1 MAQDVRLRLS
11 GLGQVAVTVVDL
23 DRAVR
28 FYRDVLGL
36 ELLMQVAG
44 MAFFALGGGT
54 RLLLGLPEP
63 GEGMR
68 RSSILYFRVADTDA
82 AEAALRAQGVD
93 IVGAS
98 HRVARMPDHELW
110 VCFFRDSET
119 NVMALMAEKR
129 PA

>member
-1 MAQDVRLRLS
+1 MASDLRLALA

-36 ELLMQVAG
+36 EFLMQVPG

-54 RLLLGLPEP
+54 RLLLGLAEP
-63 GEGMR
+63 GDVYR
-68 RSSILYFRVADTDA
+68 RSSILYFRVADTTE
-82 AEAALRAQGVD
+82 AETALRAQQVD

-110 VCFFRDSET
+110 LCFFHDSET
-119 NVMALMAEKR
+119 NVMALMAEK
-129 PA
+129 PLS